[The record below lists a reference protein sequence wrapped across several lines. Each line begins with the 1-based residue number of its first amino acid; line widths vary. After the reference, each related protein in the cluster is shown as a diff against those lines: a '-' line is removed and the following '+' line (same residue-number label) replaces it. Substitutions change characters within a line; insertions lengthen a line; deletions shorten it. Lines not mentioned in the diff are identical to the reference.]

1 MRISTVSVGNYLQGS
16 FAAIALICVLLRGR
30 WVDLLR
36 ELASPLPTYLNTSD
50 GSFVR
55 ASTVGATIRITWV
68 QQDQQACHVLV

>member
-1 MRISTVSVGNYLQGS
+1 MRISTVCIGNYLQGS
-16 FAAIALICVLLRGR
+16 SAAIALICVLLR

-36 ELASPLPTYLNTSD
+36 ELASTLPTYLNTSD

-55 ASTVGATIRITWV
+55 ASTVGATIRITCV